1 MMDALRQRFGR
12 LVAAHRRQKS
22 WTQQQLA
29 EHSGVGYE
37 MINRIERGVAAA
49 RFPNIGKIADA
60 LEVDPS
66 ELFAPDMPR
75 GTGSRTKLLN
85 LTARLSM
92 LSDQE
97 LDWLEPMIDAALKP
111 KPQASQVRI
120 GRSVAGKSPP
130 RDGE

>member
-1 MMDALRQRFGR
+1 MDELRQRFGR
-12 LVAAHRRQKS
+12 LVAAHRRRKG

-29 EHSGVGYE
+29 EQSGVGYE

-49 RFPNIGKIADA
+49 RFPNIGKIAGA

-75 GTGSRTKLLN
+75 GTGNRTKLLN
-85 LTARLSM
+85 LTARLAM

-97 LDWLEPMIDAALKP
+97 LDWVEPMIDAALRP
-111 KPQASQVRI
+111 RPEATQFRL
-120 GRSVAGKSPP
+120 GRSMAGKSPP
-130 RDGE
+130 PDRK